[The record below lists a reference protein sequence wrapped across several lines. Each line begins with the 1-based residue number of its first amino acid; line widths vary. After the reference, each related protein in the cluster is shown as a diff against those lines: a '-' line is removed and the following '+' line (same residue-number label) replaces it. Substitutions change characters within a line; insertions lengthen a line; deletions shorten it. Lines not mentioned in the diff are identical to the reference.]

1 VRQVRKQ
8 LVIGGLVALAA
19 CAGAC
24 TKVRQAVDPLPP
36 TALPRIALHEEPTR
50 RPWPVATRPTS
61 SPPDAGPPA
70 IIDTLN
76 GDPKGLKREEI
87 NSALQEALPALA
99 GCMPASGPPS
109 FGLSFDA
116 EPDGH
121 ATNIQVNG
129 ASGEAATCVSATLA
143 RLKLPVFE
151 GKAVP
156 VQFPISVYRPL
167 APPTPAAAVETAP
180 PPATVVGATVPAAPP
195 PGTSTAPYV
204 PPSMPA
210 TSGSTPAPDQIHTFI
225 QP

>member
-1 VRQVRKQ
+1 VGQLRKQ
-8 LVIGGLVALAA
+8 RVVGAALALAA
-19 CAGAC
+19 CAAC
-24 TKVRQAVDPLPP
+24 TKVRPAVDPLPP
-36 TALPRIALHEEPTR
+36 TALPRVALHEEPTR

-61 SPPDAGPPA
+61 SPPDAAPPV
-70 IIDTLN
+70 IVDTLN

-87 NSALQEALPALA
+87 NSALQQSLPALA
-99 GCMPASGPPS
+99 GCLPADGPPS
-109 FGLSFDA
+109 IGLSFDA

-129 ASGEAATCVSATLA
+129 ASGEAASCVSATLA
-143 RLKLPVFE
+143 RVKLPVFE

-156 VQFPISVYRPL
+156 VQFPISVYRPPV
-167 APPTPAAAVETAP
+167 PPTPAAAVEGVPAP
-180 PPATVVGATVPAAPP
+180 AVVGATVPAAPP

-210 TSGSTPAPDQIHTFI
+210 TTGSTPAPDQIRTFI